1 MAHTQ
6 HPDLGFYISF
16 FNEDQSSLDKWL
28 ISGLGQ
34 GKYKVNLEYHV
45 MLASKEMLK
54 RKRQKKCLKG
64 RGMSKGHWGHL
75 ERTPNGQS

>member
-1 MAHTQ
+1 MQ
-6 HPDLGFYISF
+6 HPDLGFYIPF
-16 FNEDQSSLDKWL
+16 FNEDQSSSDKWL

-34 GKYKVNLEYHV
+34 EKYKVNLKYHV
-45 MLASKEMLK
+45 MPASKEMLK
-54 RKRQKKCLKG
+54 RKRQKKLLKG